1 MSCKTSCTKDCDK
14 NCKVYCKA
22 ALNDK
27 STHRL
32 EAQKEKMKDLEKQIE
47 VAIARATDNKEWKQ
61 AYDHKTPEHKTEQ
74 KTEHRYYFAP
84 QGGRK
89 RLSKRKRT
97 RMRKL
102 KKHKTRVGGLL
113 EWTGLFTSSP
123 DLVDCVKVCQTDCHT
138 GCDKICDNAVDNISK
153 ERREAVMKNDAEI
166 KRLTKTLDA
175 LRH

>member
-27 STHRL
+27 STLRL
-32 EAQKEKMKDLEKQIE
+32 EAQKAKIKDLEKQIE
-47 VAIARATDNKEWKQ
+47 VAIARADDDKVWKR
-61 AYDHKTPEHKTEQ
+61 AYEHKTPEPKTEHKTEQ
-74 KTEHRYYFAP
+74 KFYFAS

-97 RMRKL
+97 RKHKL
-102 KKHKTRVGGLL
+102 KKQKTRVGGLL
-113 EWTGLFTSSP
+113 EWTGLFTPSP

-153 ERREAVMKNDAEI
+153 ERREAVMKNDTEI